1 MTSMPFFQVDAFADR
16 PLTGN
21 PAAVM
26 PLERWLDDALMQ
38 AIAGENNLSETAFTV
53 PSDRDDA
60 DFDLRWFT
68 PAAEVEMCGHATI
81 ASGHILM
88 TGSSV
93 RFSTKS
99 GPMTVS
105 RRDDLL
111 ELDMRAATLI
121 EVHEPNLC
129 AALGLA
135 DSPVWLADGYN
146 DAAIVEVADEAAVL
160 ATTPDFGALKHI
172 HRMPVVTAR
181 GQSQSVVSRV
191 FVPYLGIDEDPVT
204 GSSVRFST
212 KSGPMTVS
220 RRDDLL
226 ELDMRAARLTE
237 VHEPQLCAALGL
249 ADSPVW
255 LADGYNDAA
264 IVEVADEAAV
274 LAAAPDFGALK
285 RIHRMA
291 VVTARGQSQSVVS
304 RVFVP
309 YLGIDED
316 PVTGSAHAALVPYW
330 TERLGRTEFTALQAS
345 ARTGVLNCRQEGDR
359 AVLGGHCQTVIVG
372 QFQL

>member
-1 MTSMPFFQVDAFADR
+1 MTSLPFFQVDAFAEE

-26 PLERWLDDALMQ
+26 PLERWLGDAAMQ
-38 AIAGENNLSETAFTV
+38 AIAAENNLSETAFTV
-53 PSDRDDA
+53 PSEREDV

-88 TGSSV
+88 TGSLV
-93 RFSTKS
+93 RFSTKC
-99 GPMTVS
+99 GIMTVV
-105 RRDDLL
+105 RRGDLL
-111 ELDMRAATLI
+111 ELDMRAATLT
-121 EVHEPNLC
+121 EVHEPELC
-129 AALGLA
+129 DALGLP

-146 DAAIVEVADEAAVL
+146 DAAIIEVADETAVR
-160 ATTPDFGALKHI
+160 ATKPDFRALKTI

-181 GQSQSVVSRV
+181 GQRHD
-191 FVPYLGIDEDPVT
+191 I
-204 GSSVRFST
+204 
-212 KSGPMTVS
+212 
-220 RRDDLL
+220 
-226 ELDMRAARLTE
+226 
-237 VHEPQLCAALGL
+237 
-249 ADSPVW
+249 
-255 LADGYNDAA
+255 
-264 IVEVADEAAV
+264 
-274 LAAAPDFGALK
+274 
-285 RIHRMA
+285 
-291 VVTARGQSQSVVS
+291 VS

-330 TERLGRTEFTALQAS
+330 TRRIGRNEFTALQAS
-345 ARTGVLNCRQEGDR
+345 ERTGVLHCRLEGDR